1 MEELIPIMKEKFKEK
16 ILIIED
22 KERLTITLIVKGDIF
37 GKFLYPD
44 EIPIILKLYGG
55 LKEDL
60 QMEININ
67 EKEQKADI
75 ILENEDDFKKIKSI
89 MKNLWENAVDMLAEL
104 LKGKYDVIKD
114 VPNIDK

>member
-1 MEELIPIMKEKFKEK
+1 MEGLLPIMKEKFKQK
-16 ILIIED
+16 IEIKED
-22 KERLTITLIVKGDIF
+22 KEKFTITLTVKGDIF

-60 QMEININ
+60 QMEIKIN
-67 EKEQKADI
+67 EKEQKVDI
-75 ILENEDDFKKIKSI
+75 ILENEDDFKKIQSI
-89 MKNLWENAVDMLAEL
+89 MKNIWETAVDMLAEL
-104 LKGKYDVIKD
+104 LKGNYEIIKD